1 MHNWWRTRALGFH
14 QKIRERRNDHKIRK
28 KTRGSQLVLYKNIT
42 LFSSHAILTIAQSKQ
57 NQRFICSKLAC
68 IEYIV
73 SIFHQN
79 TKLKIYM
86 FKISLY
92 KVSCPFSSKYKSHIL
107 YQNSVTQS
115 IKYCKIQIQIFI
127 CYILHKFLTDGSYS

>member
-1 MHNWWRTRALGFH
+1 MTTRFERKQEDHNWFC
-14 QKIRERRNDHKIRK
+14 I
-28 KTRGSQLVLYKNIT
+28 KNIT
-42 LFSSHAILTIAQSKQ
+42 LFSSRAILTIAQSKQ

-79 TKLKIYM
+79 TKLKIHM